1 MPFFSYGIH
10 HKNTPV
16 EVREKLALNPNALKN
31 ALVLA
36 REQPGIEELV
46 ILSTCNRVEFYGVT
60 DKAEMPERELKKIV
74 SEALG
79 RSSEDCFRA
88 AESRRGKDAVRHI
101 FRVAAGLES
110 LVVGEN
116 EILGQLREAFRA
128 AAEAGTAHSLLYRLM
143 EKALKI
149 GKDVRSQ
156 TRINEGAVSIPSV
169 AVELAEKIFGRLKN
183 EKVMVLGTGE
193 MGTQTLR
200 SLKSSGAQI
209 RYVVS
214 RDPAAGK
221 PVAIEFGASWLSMN
235 EWEDKM
241 GQVDIMI
248 TSTASPEPVVS
259 RAQVERVMKERRQ
272 RPLFFIDIAVPRDVD
287 PGVQELDD
295 VYLYNIDDLKG
306 VAQSNLSLRGSEVTA
321 AEAMTEEA
329 VTAFAGWMEQL
340 AARPTLSRFESFV
353 GNILDSELE
362 DLFRQAGVSDQE
374 RDRLKQR
381 IRSQILH
388 YPHEK
393 IKEASRNGGV
403 RRYLEA
409 MHSLFSLEKIKDP
422 RDGSGGENK
431 A

>member
-1 MPFFSYGIH
+1 MPFFSFGID

-16 EVREKLALNPNALKN
+16 ELREKLALDAAGLNRAL
-31 ALVLA
+31 LLS
-36 REQPGIEELV
+36 REKPAIEELV
-46 ILSTCNRVEFYGVT
+46 ILSTCNRVEFYGV
-60 DKAEMPERELKKIV
+60 AASPEIPEQELKKV
-74 SEALG
+74 MAETFG
-79 RSSEDCFRA
+79 RSSEECFRS
-88 AESRRGKDAVRHI
+88 AESYRGKDAIRHI

-169 AVELAEKIFGRLKN
+169 AVELAEKIFGRLAK
-183 EKVMVLGTGE
+183 EKVMVLGIGE

-200 SLKSSGAQI
+200 NLKSSGAEI

-214 RDPAAGK
+214 RDPAVGK
-221 PVAIEFGASWLSMN
+221 PLAVEFGASWLSMG
-235 EWEDKM
+235 EWEEKL
-241 GQVDIMI
+241 GQVDILI
-248 TSTASPEPVVS
+248 ASTASPQPVVL
-259 RAQVERVMKERRQ
+259 REQVERVMKERRQ

-287 PGVQELDD
+287 PRVQELDD

-306 VAQSNLSLRGSEVTA
+306 VTESNLSLRGSEVRA
-321 AEAMTEEA
+321 AEKMTEDA
-329 VTAFAGWMEQL
+329 VLAFAGWMEQL
-340 AARPTLSRFESFV
+340 SARPTLSRFENFV
-353 GNILDSELE
+353 GNILDSELA
-362 DLFRQAGVSDQE
+362 DLFQQAGVAASE

-393 IKEASRNGGV
+393 IKEASQNGGV

-409 MHSLFSLEKIKDP
+409 LHSLFSLEKIKDP
-422 RDGSGGENK
+422 RDGSGEEPK